1 MLEIQLVLFQKKV
14 NQQKLIPLGIVLIN
28 QTFMMTNILKFHLQQ
43 LHLLYDLKVEL
54 NQNINEI

>member
-43 LHLLYDLKVEL
+43 LRLLYDLKVEL